1 MSLLYTDLFNL
12 IAVFLINLMAD
23 FTERSFQF
31 NVMASCVFLLKCLI
45 SAGYRNYKSYSSVR
59 ILFAIRLSI
68 DGLIIM
74 PGIYV
79 YRWYT
84 ATSSYNILMVFFI
97 TTASEAFLVLI
108 YSWQLFLVSTVEH
121 IEKISPNRTVNL
133 AGFPQM
139 PM

>member
-1 MSLLYTDLFNL
+1 
-12 IAVFLINLMAD
+12 
-23 FTERSFQF
+23 
-31 NVMASCVFLLKCLI
+31 
-45 SAGYRNYKSYSSVR
+45 
-59 ILFAIRLSI
+59 
-68 DGLIIM
+68 
-74 PGIYV
+74 
-79 YRWYT
+79 
-84 ATSSYNILMVFFI
+84 MVFFI